1 MNYPYKLL
9 GLDERGRKIAEFGG
23 IPTHAMAKK
32 LVGEWLDQ
40 FGHCVV
46 PRPAIVRIV
55 RCDGYGTE
63 DDRDLFSTKLPE
75 R

>member
-1 MNYPYKLL
+1 MDYPYKLL
-9 GLDERGRKIAEFGG
+9 GFDEQGRKIAEFGG
-23 IPTHAMAKK
+23 ISTDAVTKK

-40 FGHCVV
+40 FGHCVM

-63 DDRDLFSTKLPE
+63 DDRDLFSSKLPE